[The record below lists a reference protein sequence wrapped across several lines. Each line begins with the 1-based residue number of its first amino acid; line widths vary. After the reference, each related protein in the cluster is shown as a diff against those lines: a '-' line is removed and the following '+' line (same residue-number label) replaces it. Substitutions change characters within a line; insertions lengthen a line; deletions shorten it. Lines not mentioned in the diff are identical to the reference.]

1 MSYINKLT
9 IAREFRNNPTHAEST
24 LWNAI
29 KRDQIL
35 GYRFRRQYVV
45 AGFILDFYCP
55 RLRLAI
61 EVDGE
66 IHNLSANQIKDAGR
80 ENIIKQNNINIIRFT
95 NKEIEE
101 NIITVLTNLK
111 KYIKNIEQKN
121 YT

>member
-1 MSYINKLT
+1 MSYINKLS
-9 IAREFRNNPTHAEST
+9 IAREFRNNPTRAENI

-29 KRDQIL
+29 KRNQIL

-45 AGFILDFYCP
+45 TGFILDFYCP
-55 RLRLAI
+55 KLRLAI

-66 IHNLSANQIKDAGR
+66 IHSLNSNQIKDLER
-80 ENIIKQNNINIIRFT
+80 ENIIKQYNIYIIRFT

-101 NIITVLTNLK
+101 NIITALTNLK